1 MLWLVYLR
9 HALTFIHRIKVN
21 APRYAGS
28 DSGLMKTGDW
38 NLPFVGSIGLL
49 LFGAIFA
56 YEIKRAASLCRDELT
71 SSNWIYLRSAR

>member
-1 MLWLVYLR
+1 MLWLVYLM

-38 NLPFVGSIGLL
+38 NLPFAGSIGLL
-49 LFGAIFA
+49 LFGALFVYWMKPNERLA
-56 YEIKRAASLCRDELT
+56 GAEM
-71 SSNWIYLRSAR
+71 N

>member
-1 MLWLVYLR
+1 MLWLVYLM

-21 APRYAGS
+21 APPYAGS
-28 DSGLMKTGDW
+28 ASGLMKTGDW

-56 YEIKRAASLCRDELT
+56 YWMKPNQPLEGAQAHQRA
-71 SSNWIYLRSAR
+71 